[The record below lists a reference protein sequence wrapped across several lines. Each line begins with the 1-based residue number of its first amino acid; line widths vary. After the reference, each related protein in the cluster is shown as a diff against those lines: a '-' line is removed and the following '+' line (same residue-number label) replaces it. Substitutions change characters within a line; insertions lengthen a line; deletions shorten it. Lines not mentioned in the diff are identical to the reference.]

1 MGDFAHNLTDEERL
15 AILLAVPDYG
25 RVTTKGSEGSRD
37 GRTIVIDFY
46 PHLKGGQRY
55 LQSAG
60 GKAFPTEER
69 AETILLAVRQRA
81 QITGLETAV
90 NEFRSSRAKG
100 ARVTGVIERYFAAVE
115 SGFWQSPRTG
125 RAPSPRTIAAYRRVL
140 RRAEP
145 YFEGLTWAELMDSRR
160 LAHFKA
166 WFRAPEPDGRGLLSD
181 QETRN
186 CFAAL
191 RAVVAWYEH
200 EHPGWTRPQFPP
212 IPTAARAKREN
223 EAERSDARQTLP
235 ETVAAIEALPE
246 NRRPIFWAMLYTQ
259 ARPTEARGILCG
271 DYRAPRLTVRRSA
284 EGDHSTDSIAPRTK
298 TGERGF
304 WELPG
309 WLCAL
314 IERVC
319 SPNFEPPERPL
330 FRNPDP
336 QARGELFSYDALRD
350 AWMGACEA
358 AGVPYVPVYRALKH
372 GIVTAYLDAGMEVD
386 DVIAQ
391 CRFKGDAMVEVY
403 DLDADRRRQGNV
415 ERLDEWVRKAKENGS

>member
-1 MGDFAHNLTDEERL
+1 MSAFAPNLTDAERL
-15 AILLAVPDYG
+15 AILMDVPEFG
-25 RVTTKGSEGSRD
+25 RVTTKGER
-37 GRTIVIDFY
+37 IVIDFY
-46 PHLKGGQRY
+46 PDLEGARRY

-60 GKAFPTEER
+60 GRRFQSTDEADSVLRT
-69 AETILLAVRQRA
+69 LRQRA
-81 QITGLETAV
+81 AILGQEAALD
-90 NEFRSSRAKG
+90 EFRSSRARG

-125 RAPSPRTIAAYRRVL
+125 RAPSPRTVAAYRRVL

-186 CFAAL
+186 AFAAL

-200 EHPGWTRPQFPP
+200 EHPGWTRPKFPP

-223 EAERSDARQTLP
+223 EAERSDERQTLP
-235 ETVAAIEALPE
+235 QTVAGIEALPE
-246 NRRPIFWAMLYTQ
+246 SRQPIFWTMLYTQ
-259 ARPTEARGILCG
+259 ARPTEARGVLCG
-271 DYRAPRLTVRRSA
+271 DFRAPRLAIRRSA
-284 EGDHSTDSIAPRTK
+284 EGDRSGDPVAPRTK
-298 TGERGF
+298 TGERGV
-304 WELPG
+304 WTLPD

-314 IERVC
+314 LERVC
-319 SPNFEPPERPL
+319 GASWEPPERPL

-372 GIVTAYLDAGMEVD
+372 GLVTAYLDAGMDVD

-391 CRFKGDAMVEVY
+391 CRFRGDQMVEVY

-415 ERLDEWVRKAKENGS
+415 ERLDEWVRKAKEDGS